1 MSTHAPTPAPHSA
14 GDHGHPA
21 QPSGFA
27 HQFEDIG
34 QQLDSTTLGMWVF
47 LAQEIMFF
55 GGLFCGYS
63 IYRSLMPAGFEAASN
78 HLNVYLGA
86 ANTVVLILSSLTMA
100 LAVRAAMLGNN
111 PAIVRW
117 LIGTLILGCTFLGV
131 KVVEY
136 SDKFEHHLVP
146 GYNFAWPDAANA
158 AGAQMFYVFYFT
170 MTGMHALHM
179 VIGAGLLLFFINKA
193 RKGTYHPQYFGP
205 IENMGLYWHFVDI
218 VWIFLFPL
226 LYLLGFNLPAGGR
239 GH

>member
-1 MSTHAPTPAPHSA
+1 MATHAPTTTSHGASDPHH
-14 GDHGHPA
+14 HG

-27 HQFEDIG
+27 HQFEDIE

-55 GGLFCGYS
+55 GGLFCGYT
-63 IYRSLMPAGFEAASN
+63 IYRSMMPDGFAAASN
-78 HLNVYLGA
+78 HLNVPLGLV
-86 ANTVVLILSSLTMA
+86 NTIVLIASSLTMA
-100 LAVRAAMLGNN
+100 LAVRSAMMGNN
-111 PAIVRW
+111 PAIVRY
-117 LIGTLILGCTFLGV
+117 LVGTLILGCTFLGV

-136 SDKFEHHLVP
+136 TDKFTHHLVP
-146 GYNFAWPDAANA
+146 GYNFQWPVASEA

-179 VIGAGLLLFFINKA
+179 VIGAGLLLYFIYKA
-193 RKGTYHPQYFGP
+193 HKGTYHPRYFGP

-226 LYLLGFNLPAGGR
+226 LYLLGYHLGK

>member
-1 MSTHAPTPAPHSA
+1 MATHVTTTTPHSDDQHHHA
-14 GDHGHPA
+14 HP
-21 QPSGFA
+21 PGFA

-63 IYRSLMPAGFEAASN
+63 IYRGLMPQGFEAASN
-78 HLNVYLGA
+78 HLNVPLGF
-86 ANTVVLILSSLTMA
+86 ANTVVLIASSLTMA

-117 LIGTLILGCTFLGV
+117 LIGTLVLGCTFLGV

-136 SDKFEHHLVP
+136 TDKFQHHLVP
-146 GYNFAWPDAANA
+146 GYNFEWANA
-158 AGAQMFYVFYFT
+158 AEAPGAQMFYVFYFT

-179 VIGAGLLLFFINKA
+179 VIGAGLLLYFIYKA
-193 RKGTYHPQYFGP
+193 HKGTYHSQYFGP

-226 LYLLGFNLPAGGR
+226 LYLLGYHLGK